1 MTDTTDYTIAAQTEQ
16 GAVIIAEVTR
26 TDLTERDMTG
36 HGTIEHI
43 DPNEIQVETNVR
55 TIVKVD
61 PALVASIREVGVLE
75 PVVCRRSEDGTVS
88 VRMGQRRVLAA
99 REAERA
105 TVPAYI
111 VEGDDSTVT
120 RLVEQFAENEH
131 RADLTEPERAA
142 VFQQLSFEG
151 LNVAQI
157 AKQTGVKKAVVEAG
171 IKVAESEFAGKIATK
186 HEVTLDQAAALIE
199 FEGDKDA
206 VSRLVQYAEESPE
219 QFPHELQRQRDNR
232 ARAQVV
238 EAEQATLVEAGY
250 TILESRPDS
259 YYDKEH
265 IGIRDLVTAAGE
277 PVTVEHLAAVT
288 PRFAHVRSFHTG
300 DVDVAYFVTDPKGWG
315 FKKVSASGSVSG
327 PMTDEQKAE
336 RKTLIA
342 NNKAWVSAEV
352 VRREWLA
359 TFLSRKTL
367 PKDATA
373 FVAVGL
379 TRHRVDVSSA
389 LAAGNRFAAVLLGLP
404 EPEGYYSPSP
414 VDGYAEQPGKAAHA
428 ILAVVLAGME
438 LATGT
443 YTWRNPSSTAV
454 RYFSQIA
461 AWGYPLSEVEQ
472 IVVDAKTTAGDEFD
486 ENDSPDADEAEGSD
500 ADDE

>member
-1 MTDTTDYTIAAQTEQ
+1 MTDTTT
-16 GAVIIAEVTR
+16 
-26 TDLTERDMTG
+26 L
-36 HGTIEHI
+36 GTIEHI
-43 DPNEIQVETNVR
+43 NPTEIQVEANVR

-61 PALVASIREVGVLE
+61 PALVASIRAFGVLE
-75 PVVCRRSEDGTVS
+75 PVVCRRSGDGTAS

-105 TVPAYI
+105 TIPAYI
-111 VEGDDSTVT
+111 VEGDNSTVT

-157 AKQTGVKKAVVEAG
+157 AKQTGVKKAAVEAG
-171 IKVAESEFAGKIATK
+171 IKVAESEFAGKIATN
-186 HEVTLDQAAALIE
+186 HDVTLDQAAALIE

-206 VSRLVQYAEESPE
+206 VSRLVQYAEESSE

-232 ARAQVV
+232 ARAEAV
-238 EAEQATLVEAGY
+238 EVERTALTEAGY
-250 TILESRPDS
+250 TLLESRPDS

-265 IGIRDLVTAAGE
+265 ISIRDLVTADGG
-277 PVTVEHLAAVT
+277 PVTVEHLAEVT
-288 PRFAHVRSFHTG
+288 PRFAHVRSFYTG
-300 DVDVAYFVTDPKGWG
+300 DVDVAYFVTNHKDWG
-315 FKKVSASGSVSG
+315 FKKVSANGSVSG

-342 NNKAWVSAEV
+342 NNEAWASAEL

-359 TFLSRKTL
+359 TSLSRKTL
-367 PKDATA
+367 PKDATS

-404 EPEGYYSPSP
+404 EAEGYWSPSP
-414 VDGYAEQPGKAAHA
+414 VDTYAEQPGKAAHA

-443 YTWRNPSSTAV
+443 YTWRNPSCTAA
-454 RYFSQIA
+454 RYFAQIA
-461 AWGYPLSEVEQ
+461 AWGYSLSEVEQ
-472 IVVDAKTTAGDEFD
+472 LVVDAKTTVGDQFD
-486 ENDSPDADEAEGSD
+486 ENDIPKADDAEGSD
-500 ADDE
+500 VDDE

>member
-1 MTDTTDYTIAAQTEQ
+1 MTDTTT
-16 GAVIIAEVTR
+16 
-26 TDLTERDMTG
+26 L
-36 HGTIEHI
+36 GTIEHI
-43 DPNEIQVETNVR
+43 DPNTIEVETNVR
-55 TIVKVD
+55 TIVKVH
-61 PALVASIREVGVLE
+61 PALVASIREFGVLE
-75 PVVCRRSEDGTVS
+75 PVVCRRAENGTVS

-219 QFPHELQRQRDNR
+219 QFPHELQRQRDNH
-232 ARAQVV
+232 ARAEAV
-238 EAEQATLVEAGY
+238 EAQQAALTEAGY
-250 TILESRPDS
+250 TILDSRPDS

-265 IGIRDLVTAAGE
+265 IGLRDLVTSDGE
-277 PVTVEHLAAVT
+277 PVTALHLAEVD
-288 PRFAHVRSFHTG
+288 PKFAHVRAYIGG
-300 DVDVAYFVTDPKGWG
+300 DVDVAYFVTNPKGWG
-315 FKKVSASGSVSG
+315 FKKVSANGSVSG

-336 RKTLIA
+336 RKTLIG

-352 VRREWLA
+352 VRLEWLT

-373 FVAVGL
+373 FVAIGL
-379 TRHRVDVSSA
+379 TRHRTDVSSA

-404 EPEGYYSPSP
+404 EAEGYWSPSP
-414 VDGYAEQPGKAAHA
+414 VDTYAEQPTKAAHA

-454 RYFSQIA
+454 RYFAQIA

-472 IVVDAKTTAGDEFD
+472 IVVEAKITEGDEFD
-486 ENDSPDADEAEGSD
+486 EDESPDADESD
-500 ADDE
+500 GANFDE

>member
-1 MTDTTDYTIAAQTEQ
+1 MADTIT
-16 GAVIIAEVTR
+16 
-26 TDLTERDMTG
+26 L
-36 HGTIEHI
+36 GTIEHI
-43 DPNEIQVETNVR
+43 DPAKIEVETNVR

-61 PALVASIREVGVLE
+61 TALVASIREFGVLE

-265 IGIRDLVTAAGE
+265 IGIRDLV
-277 PVTVEHLAAVT
+277 H
-288 PRFAHVRSFHTG
+288 
-300 DVDVAYFVTDPKGWG
+300 
-315 FKKVSASGSVSG
+315 
-327 PMTDEQKAE
+327 
-336 RKTLIA
+336 
-342 NNKAWVSAEV
+342 
-352 VRREWLA
+352 RR
-359 TFLSRKTL
+359 R
-367 PKDATA
+367 
-373 FVAVGL
+373 
-379 TRHRVDVSSA
+379 
-389 LAAGNRFAAVLLGLP
+389 
-404 EPEGYYSPSP
+404 
-414 VDGYAEQPGKAAHA
+414 
-428 ILAVVLAGME
+428 
-438 LATGT
+438 
-443 YTWRNPSSTAV
+443 
-454 RYFSQIA
+454 
-461 AWGYPLSEVEQ
+461 
-472 IVVDAKTTAGDEFD
+472 
-486 ENDSPDADEAEGSD
+486 
-500 ADDE
+500 